1 VALLVALP
9 ALFGIWLGLSIAGTV
24 LVGLGY
30 GFFAPWIA
38 SFEAFRHDD
47 DDDDDDEFKT
57 LYHCVVVS
65 C

>member
-1 VALLVALP
+1 MALLLALP
-9 ALFGIWLGLSIAGTV
+9 TLFGIWLGLSIAGTV

-30 GFFAPWIA
+30 GFFTPWFA
-38 SFEAFRHDD
+38 SFEAFRHG
-47 DDDDDDEFKT
+47 DDESKT